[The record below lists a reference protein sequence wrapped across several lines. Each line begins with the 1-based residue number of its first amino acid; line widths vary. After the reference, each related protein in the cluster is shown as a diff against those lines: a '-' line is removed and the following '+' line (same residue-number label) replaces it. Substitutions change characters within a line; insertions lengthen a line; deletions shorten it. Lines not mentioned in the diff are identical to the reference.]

1 MQALPIETAAQ
12 AEPPVA
18 ARLTTAEF
26 VTQCRDTMIPLA
38 GSLAYFSIIPID
50 EKETERLILDPTSA
64 FPPRLTEIIPNL
76 RLVLV
81 PYLES
86 GVSDDEANSRHAIV
100 FRPPPDEKRCLAA
113 FTGSNGDNY
122 LFLAIRDEGLFDAH
136 VLLYR
141 NLADKIITL
150 AGEEFSEPFYAM
162 VNSELSKHV
171 RGEVFE
177 NAWQLKKEVLCYQG
191 DSKGRAKIL
200 ARYQRQ
206 ALEDTLTLYLHGLCC
221 DIDVDA
227 GPKQLP
233 SKLIRARL
241 MLLRSQ
247 LPPPKGIALFPEELP
262 GA

>member
-1 MQALPIETAAQ
+1 MQAIPTETAVK
-12 AEPPVA
+12 AEPPDA

-26 VTQCRDTMIPLA
+26 VAQCRDTMIPLA

-64 FPPRLTEIIPNL
+64 FPPRLSEIIPNL

-81 PYLES
+81 PYLEAGS
-86 GVSDDEANSRHAIV
+86 PNGEESSRHTIV
-100 FRPPPDEKRCLAA
+100 FQPPADEKRCLTA
-113 FTGSNGDNY
+113 FDGSKGDNY

-141 NLADKIITL
+141 SLADKIISV
-150 AGEEFSEPFYAM
+150 AGDEFSEPFYAL
-162 VNSELSKHV
+162 VNSELSKHA

-177 NAWQLKKEVLCYQG
+177 QAWQLKKELLSYRG
-191 DSKGRAKIL
+191 DAEGRAKVL
-200 ARYQRQ
+200 ERYQRQ

-221 DIDVDA
+221 DIDVDR
-227 GPKQLP
+227 GPKLLP

-247 LPPPKGIALFPEELP
+247 LPPPEGIALFPEELP